1 MKFFRPLSLMLA
13 LFITPSVNAEDL
25 TSIEV
30 KSSILSNSITENKHP
45 ISLIEGKDLDPSK
58 SIGTN
63 LRRIP
68 GVSNSDYGTSV
79 GQPVIRGLGGSRVRV
94 LSNNNYVSDLSFF
107 SADHPVMLNLNHAS
121 HIEIIKGPSSLFN
134 HSGTTGGIVNVVTG
148 SSTDELYTD
157 EKISLGR
164 SYDTVSEGYSNNF
177 LLKKNINDIAFY
189 FSHDKRDYFKYD
201 LSEGSLYEEGSEVHT
216 LNNSDYA
223 DKSSTIGLSLIKNWG
238 YMSFSFVKNKG
249 TYGIAYHAE
258 EEEEEEE
265 EGEHRIYSAH
275 KSDAYNFI
283 GRLDNLTFA
292 NSLHFSISNTNAHIK
307 EHEED
312 GTFKVMNNN
321 STAYNF
327 KFNLDS
333 NDIEKR
339 LLLSY
344 EHAKSPFSSNAYVP
358 KSESF
363 DRSIA
368 FYSQAKMYSLDFN
381 YALRYD
387 FNERLTSTKNY
398 EDSAF
403 SISTNTSQQI
413 TDNLSYNLG
422 LSHVSRS
429 PNMAELFADG
439 KHGPTNRYEKG
450 DNSLER
456 EVSKNIDLGLQFTS
470 GDSTL
475 DFSIYYN
482 DIKDFIYLRDLGTT
496 SYDGEH
502 QDANWSQKDAVF
514 QGYEISY
521 MKPFTVGD
529 TDLYLTLTR
538 DDISATFDNDTY
550 VPRIPSAKNVLD
562 LTILGQKNETYA
574 ISLIFSES
582 QKDFS
587 SIETETNSYVDL
599 AMKYSN
605 KIAISGNYDLN
616 VNLFGNNLLDRTRR
630 NHASFVKAHVPLPAS
645 SFGFDVSLDYKF

>member
-1 MKFFRPLSLMLA
+1 M
-13 LFITPSVNAEDL
+13 N
-25 TSIEV
+25 
-30 KSSILSNSITENKHP
+30 
-45 ISLIEGKDLDPSK
+45 
-58 SIGTN
+58 
-63 LRRIP
+63 
-68 GVSNSDYGTSV
+68 
-79 GQPVIRGLGGSRVRV
+79 
-94 LSNNNYVSDLSFF
+94 
-107 SADHPVMLNLNHAS
+107 
-121 HIEIIKGPSSLFN
+121 
-134 HSGTTGGIVNVVTG
+134 
-148 SSTDELYTD
+148 
-157 EKISLGR
+157 
-164 SYDTVSEGYSNNF
+164 
-177 LLKKNINDIAFY
+177 
-189 FSHDKRDYFKYD
+189 
-201 LSEGSLYEEGSEVHT
+201 
-216 LNNSDYA
+216 
-223 DKSSTIGLSLIKNWG
+223 
-238 YMSFSFVKNKG
+238 NKG
-249 TYGIAYHAE
+249 TYGIAYHAEE

-275 KSDAYNFI
+275 KSDTYNFI
-283 GRLDNLTFA
+283 GRLDNLAFA
-292 NSLHFSISNTNAHIK
+292 NSLDFSISNTNAHIK

-312 GTFKVMNNN
+312 GTFKVLNNN

-368 FYSQAKMYSLDFN
+368 YYSQAQKYGLDFN

-450 DNSLER
+450 DSSLER

-470 GDSTL
+470 GDSIIDL
-475 DFSIYYN
+475 SLYRN
-482 DIKDFIYLRDLGTT
+482 DVKDFIYLRDLGTT

-521 MKPFTVGD
+521 MKPFTLGD
-529 TDLYLTLTR
+529 TDLYLTLSR

-562 LTILGQKNETYA
+562 LTIMGQKNETYV

-605 KIAISGNYDLN
+605 KIAISSNYDLN